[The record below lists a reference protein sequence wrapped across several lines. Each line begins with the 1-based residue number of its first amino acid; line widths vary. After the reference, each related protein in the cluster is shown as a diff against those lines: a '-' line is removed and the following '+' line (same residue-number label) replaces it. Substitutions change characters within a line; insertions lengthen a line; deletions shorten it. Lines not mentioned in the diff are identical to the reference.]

1 MLGYI
6 NCYSSSSPRPAK
18 SSCNSI
24 RYNCQKICSWSKRL
38 KAILKIRKKA
48 TFLQVI
54 KQSCYMFFKDFT
66 NHRKKTN
73 RVRVFSCRPYP
84 NILKYRDDWRK
95 PLTIWKTRL
104 FWTQFFRTTTGIQS
118 GPNAFN
124 KSRLVMTFLTILGV
138 TEMLYS
144 FRLVLEA
151 KTGRKIPDSSRSEF
165 LEKF

>member
-6 NCYSSSSPRPAK
+6 KCYSSSSPRPAK

-24 RYNCQKICSWSKRL
+24 RYNCQKICSWSKRP
-38 KAILKIRKKA
+38 KAILKIRKRPHFSRWSNSLVTCFSK
-48 TFLQVI
+48 TLL
-54 KQSCYMFFKDFT
+54 T
-66 NHRKKTN
+66 TGKKTN
-73 RVRVFSCRPYP
+73 RAGVFSCRPYP

-118 GPNAFN
+118 GPNACD

-151 KTGRKIPDSSRSEF
+151 KTGREIPDSSRSEF